1 MIRRI
6 LVGVGINCMENST
19 GHKRDLGERIET
31 NVITRW
37 KEAHTM
43 N

>member
-6 LVGVGINCMENST
+6 LVGIGVNRTENST
-19 GHKRDLGERIET
+19 GHKRDLGERVKT
-31 NVITRW
+31 SVIKRW
-37 KEAHTM
+37 KETHTM